1 MAQVEPHVHENRQR
15 RLSWWLESEDRWISW
30 LGAFSLAA
38 TKITGAGDSRWHFE
52 VSGDAPTLE
61 EADRMLGKQA

>member
-1 MAQVEPHVHENRQR
+1 M
-15 RLSWWLESEDRWISW
+15 
-30 LGAFSLAA
+30 GAFSLAA